1 MVTSTVP
8 WCSVS
13 SPRSRSPQRGQDP
26 DVGGVPRGGGPVRVV
41 AVHQR
46 HRVGQVQLVDDV
58 RDALVQVDR
67 ALVDRRVRRPRV
79 DRAEHPAGGRLDHP
93 HRLAAGAP
101 DVEVRSTPRRPV
113 PTGGPVPEQASP
125 DEVRQHSP
133 CGLAAEQRQV
143 VLGERELRRGAAQL
157 RPEHVRILRV
167 EHRRLD
173 RSAEDRIR
181 VVDKVGVQRVVA
193 SHEHHERTQ
202 PFAAGPAGLLPQRRQ
217 RAGEAGQHH
226 GVQTGDVDA
235 EFKRVGR
242 GDAEQRPVR
251 ERGLQSAALLR
262 QVARPVR
269 GDPAGELGRDARQ
282 VPPGGEREHLR
293 SAPGPDEGQRASVLD
308 DQVGEQPGGL
318 GAGRAPHRRS
328 VLAARLGQRRLPQRE
343 RRRAAG
349 RRVVGDLLHLQP
361 GEPAAGDR
369 RTGHRRRGEHEG
381 RIGPVRGADPAQPAQ
396 HVRDVRAE
404 DAAVGVAL
412 VDHDV
417 LQPAQERRPPRVRR
431 QDSAV
436 QHVRVRQHEP
446 GVRPNPVPLRRLGVA
461 VEGRGADV
469 RQHQRAERP
478 QLVGRERLGRRQVER
493 GRLAVGE
500 QRREAPGAGRPA
512 TCRTRCRSRSPPTCR
527 SGRATRLRPGAPTDA
542 RSPGPRSG
550 RPAGQAPS
558 PASPRAVRGGA
569 GPARH
574 GSPGRACCRPG
585 PARADRARG
594 GRRTSGARVRTT
606 SVTLARAGLVRSGA
620 SSGARSADRR
630 LSHVANLRGGAPWT
644 SR

>member
-1 MVTSTVP
+1 M
-8 WCSVS
+8 
-13 SPRSRSPQRGQDP
+13 
-26 DVGGVPRGGGPVRVV
+26 
-41 AVHQR
+41 
-46 HRVGQVQLVDDV
+46 
-58 RDALVQVDR
+58 QVDR

-79 DRAEHPAGGRLDHP
+79 DRAEHSAGGRLDHP
-93 HRLAAGAP
+93 HRLTAGAP

-125 DEVRQHSP
+125 DKIRQHSP
-133 CGLAAEQRQV
+133 RSLAAEQRQV

-173 RSAEDRIR
+173 RSAEDRLR

-193 SHEHHERTQ
+193 SHEHHKRTQ
-202 PFAAGPAGLLPQRRQ
+202 PFAAGPASLLPQRRQ

-242 GDAEQRPVR
+242 GDAEQRPIR

-269 GDPAGELGRDARQ
+269 GDPAGELGRGARQ

-293 SAPGPDEGQRASVLD
+293 SSPGPDEGQRASVLD
-308 DQVGEQPGGL
+308 DQVSEQPGRL

-328 VLAARLGQRRLPQRE
+328 VLAVRRGQRRLPQRE

-361 GEPAAGDR
+361 GEPATGDG

-381 RIGPVRGADPAQPAQ
+381 RTGPVRGADPAQPAQ

-404 DAAVGVAL
+404 DAAIGVAL

-436 QHVRVRQHEP
+436 QHVWVRQHEP
-446 GVRPNPVPLRRLGVA
+446 GVRPNPIPLGRLGVA
-461 VEGRGADV
+461 VEGRGANV
-469 RQHQRAERP
+469 WQHQRAEGP

-500 QRREAPGAGRPA
+500 QRREDRELVGQRLAGRGAGR
-512 TCRTRCRSRSPPTCR
+512 
-527 SGRATRLRPGAPTDA
+527 DHH
-542 RSPGPRSG
+542 
-550 RPAGQAPS
+550 RPAGVGERRGCGLVL
-558 PASPRAVRGGA
+558 PRTHDPPGPEAVDQQVRRPVRPVRGPSGA
-569 GPARH
+569 GRDLLDMGHRVVPAAGQDPLEQIAPAEGGGLR
-574 GSPGRACCRPG
+574 RAGTDHVSHSC
-585 PARADRARG
+585 
-594 GRRTSGARVRTT
+594 TSGF
-606 SVTLARAGLVRSGA
+606 G
-620 SSGARSADRR
+620 
-630 LSHVANLRGGAPWT
+630 
-644 SR
+644 